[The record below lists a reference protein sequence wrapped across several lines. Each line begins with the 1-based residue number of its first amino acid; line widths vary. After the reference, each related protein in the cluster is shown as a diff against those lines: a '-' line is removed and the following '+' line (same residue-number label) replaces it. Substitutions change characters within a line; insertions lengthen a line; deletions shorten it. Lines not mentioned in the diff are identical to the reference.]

1 MAVYHKNLALRLT
14 AGADLSTS
22 EGCFVQVDGA
32 AGSVTL
38 TAASTTPDKVFGLL
52 ESVDVKGHPVD
63 IVLPGFAGIPGVRLH
78 SGCAAVVPG
87 DRLVLAANGTVTK
100 GSTGTLVAVALAA
113 GTAGQLVEARLLEP
127 STLG

>member
-38 TAASTTPDKVFGLL
+38 TAASTTPDKAPMVLVCEKYRSRKRVDGIYRHVDDMSPAPHKPKRIEG
-52 ESVDVKGHPVD
+52 ES
-63 IVLPGFAGIPGVRLH
+63 LF
-78 SGCAAVVPG
+78 
-87 DRLVLAANGTVTK
+87 AANVRFRYLRDEWKDGV
-100 GSTGTLVAVALAA
+100 LYVY
-113 GTAGQLVEARLLEP
+113 VEEI
-127 STLG
+127 